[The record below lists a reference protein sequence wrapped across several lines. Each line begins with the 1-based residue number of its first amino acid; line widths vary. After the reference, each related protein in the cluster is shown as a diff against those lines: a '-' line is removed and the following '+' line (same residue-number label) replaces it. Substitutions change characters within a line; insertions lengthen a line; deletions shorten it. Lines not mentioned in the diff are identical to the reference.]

1 MNAMTE
7 YVVILTLLGSGIVS
21 GVFFAFSSFVMKSLG
36 RLPSSEGIAA
46 MQSINVVVINPSFLG
61 AFMGTALLSGA
72 VLVLT
77 TDGGSSAPF
86 FVSGAL
92 LYIVGTFLVTV
103 FGNVPLNN
111 RLAVVNAVDASSVP
125 IWEDYLVRWTRL
137 NTVRTTAAAAAAFL
151 FAVGLAM

>member
-1 MNAMTE
+1 
-7 YVVILTLLGSGIVS
+7 
-21 GVFFAFSSFVMKSLG
+21 
-36 RLPSSEGIAA
+36 
-46 MQSINVVVINPSFLG
+46 VVINPSFLG